1 MAIRIRGAREKR
13 ILLGLVLS
21 LSSTAAFGAGRKA
34 TLARKYRRGETLVY
48 RTELHSQA
56 TVHTEPPGLA
66 AFLPPFPTELTAH
79 QENTVTVRA
88 VHADGGADVDNHFD
102 QFELESNLAARSPEE
117 MRQSAERSQQEFSR
131 RIAGRTLVAHYDSE
145 GRLIRADGADAMLQ
159 SVDSLLRKP
168 LEEALEVFLEQM
180 GGGLEPGRRVSVD
193 EQWSHKF
200 SSHATPADPWNLE
213 GESTWHYSGETRY
226 GKTRAAQIDF
236 RFTDVL
242 TPALDRLAQAN
253 PPGPLAQLGTL
264 SSGLSI
270 VVHGQ
275 GQGRLLVALDD
286 GRVLE
291 NHTETQ
297 QTLTATLQ
305 GAPAPPGGAGSSAP
319 GSTTA
324 SPKASDPLKVEIS
337 SQTTIRM
344 EAAQESHR

>member
-1 MAIRIRGAREKR
+1 MAIRIRSRCEKR

-21 LSSTAAFGAGRKA
+21 LAATAALGAGRKA
-34 TLARKYRRGETLVY
+34 ALARKYRRGQTLVY

-66 AFLPPFPTELTAH
+66 AFLPPFPTELTTH

-88 VHADGGADVDNHFD
+88 VHADGGADVENQFD
-102 QFELESNLAARSPEE
+102 RFELESNLAARSPEE
-117 MRQSAERSQQEFSR
+117 MRASAEQSQREFSR
-131 RIAGRTLVAHYDSE
+131 RIAGRTLVARYDSE
-145 GRLIRADGADAMLQ
+145 GRLIRVDGADAMLE
-159 SVDSLLRKP
+159 SVNSILRKP
-168 LEEALEVFLEQM
+168 LEEALQVLLEQM
-180 GGGLEPGRRVSVD
+180 GGGLEPGRRAGVG
-193 EQWSHKF
+193 EQWSHRF
-200 SSHATPADPWNLE
+200 SSQATPADPWNLE

-226 GKTRAAQIDF
+226 GRARAAQIDF

-242 TPALDRLAQAN
+242 TPALDRMAQTD

-286 GRVLE
+286 GRLLE

-297 QTLTATLQ
+297 QTLRATLQ
-305 GAPAPPGGAGSSAP
+305 GAPAPPGGSGAP

-324 SPKASDPLKVEIS
+324 SPMASDPLKVEIS
-337 SQTTIRM
+337 SQTTLRM
-344 EAAQESHR
+344 EAAQESQR